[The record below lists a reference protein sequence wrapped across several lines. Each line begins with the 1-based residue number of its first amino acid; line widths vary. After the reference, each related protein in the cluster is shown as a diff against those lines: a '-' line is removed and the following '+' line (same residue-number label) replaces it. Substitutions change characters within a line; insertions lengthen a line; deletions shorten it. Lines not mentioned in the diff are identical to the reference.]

1 MTTIGVE
8 LGSVFALS
16 AEPGAA
22 NVGCVSI
29 ACRSAGKAF
38 AWLLEALLEALLE
51 PPLEALPDA
60 LGALEPELQA
70 ASVSAPAAS
79 STPIAVG
86 LVARESLAML
96 VFLPPR

>member
-29 ACRSAGKAF
+29 ACRSAGNAF
-38 AWLLEALLEALLE
+38 DWPLDAL
-51 PPLEALPDA
+51 PEALPEALPAALTAA
-60 LGALEPELQA
+60 LGVLEPELQA
-70 ASVSAPAAS
+70 ASASAPAAS
-79 STPIAVG
+79 STPIAAG
-86 LVARESLAML
+86 LVAREKLAML
-96 VFLPPR
+96 VCLLPR